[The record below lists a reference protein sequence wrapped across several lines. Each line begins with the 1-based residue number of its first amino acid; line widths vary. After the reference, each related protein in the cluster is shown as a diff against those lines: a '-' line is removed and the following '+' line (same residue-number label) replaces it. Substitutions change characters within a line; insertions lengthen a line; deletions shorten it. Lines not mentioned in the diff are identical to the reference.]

1 MGYDFKNKN
10 SFTLDAIE
18 IENPENWTVGTPSGQ
33 KADRK
38 AFNLAEGSASLHND
52 EKNLLVI
59 NEDMVVTEYAPD
71 VFAYLRNMDFPKEDY
86 DAPEIFKQSL
96 NPEDNKEMVF
106 KSGES

>member
-1 MGYDFKNKN
+1 
-10 SFTLDAIE
+10 
-18 IENPENWTVGTPSGQ
+18 
-33 KADRK
+33 
-38 AFNLAEGSASLHND
+38 
-52 EKNLLVI
+52 
-59 NEDMVVTEYAPD
+59 MVVTEYAPD